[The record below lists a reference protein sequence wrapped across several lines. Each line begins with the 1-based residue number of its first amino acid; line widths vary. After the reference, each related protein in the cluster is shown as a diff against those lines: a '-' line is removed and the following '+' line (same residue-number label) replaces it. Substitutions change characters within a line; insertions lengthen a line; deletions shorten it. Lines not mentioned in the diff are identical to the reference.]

1 MKESVKA
8 ALWSIFIFPGSGHFY
23 LKKPLVGALVA
34 GMTIA
39 ALVVILAKM
48 IERATQIADKIVA
61 GEVPLDLAV
70 ITELV
75 SKQPELDQSQGLE
88 IASYALLAIWIV
100 AAIDAYRL
108 GRNKDREL

>member
-23 LKKPLVGALVA
+23 LKKPLVGTLAVGVA
-34 GMTIA
+34 TA
-39 ALVVILAKM
+39 SLVVMVARM
-48 IERATQIADKIVA
+48 MERASQIADKIVT
-61 GEVPLDLAV
+61 GEVPFDLAV

-75 SKQPELDQSQGLE
+75 SKQSQLDQSLGLE
-88 IASYALLAIWIV
+88 IASYGLLAIWVV

-108 GRNKDREL
+108 GRIKDRKP

>member
-23 LKKPLVGALVA
+23 LKKPLAGTLAA

-48 IERATQIADKIVA
+48 MERATQIADKIVT

-75 SKQPELDQSQGLE
+75 AKQSELDQSQGLE
-88 IASYALLAIWIV
+88 MASYGLLAIWIL

-108 GRNKDREL
+108 GRNKGREP

>member
-23 LKKPLVGALVA
+23 LKKPLVGTLVA
-34 GMTIA
+34 GIAIA

-48 IERATQIADKIVA
+48 MERASQIADKIVT

-75 SKQPELDQSQGLE
+75 TKQSELGQSLGLE
-88 IASYALLAIWIV
+88 IASYGLLAVWVV

-108 GRNKDREL
+108 GRKQDRVL

>member
-23 LKKPLVGALVA
+23 LKKPLVGTFAA

-48 IERATQIADKIVA
+48 MERASQIADKIVT

-75 SKQPELDQSQGLE
+75 SKQSEMDQSLGVE
-88 IASYALLAIWIV
+88 MASYALLAIWVV

-108 GRNKDREL
+108 GRIKDRKP